1 MTQMLNEVLDRT
13 ETKECY
19 DASCKMILSQ
29 KIILGWILSDYLK
42 EFQGVDPKV
51 VAAEYIEG
59 EPEVSRI
66 DVPMIRGIRTE
77 DTDIEEGRISGD
89 IRFRAEVPCGST
101 RILNIEAQSE
111 FHRKYPMIK
120 RGTYYVARMISSQ
133 RGTEFTGSDY
143 GNLKKVYVIWIFLDP
158 PEKWK
163 NSVTYYETAE
173 RPYIGTGTLKSEE
186 YDLMTQILIGLGD
199 PDEPQ
204 AVGALRLLDILFS
217 PNIRAE
223 EKKRILELE
232 YGIPM
237 TKELEKEVNDM
248 CNFSDAVER
257 RGLQRGIQQG
267 IQQGIDKVNVLN
279 ARLVD
284 DERIDDLRRAIKDD
298 GFRQKLFEE
307 YGLDFVKPQ

>member
-1 MTQMLNEVLDRT
+1 
-13 ETKECY
+13 
-19 DASCKMILSQ
+19 
-29 KIILGWILSDYLK
+29 
-42 EFQGVDPKV
+42 
-51 VAAEYIEG
+51 
-59 EPEVSRI
+59 
-66 DVPMIRGIRTE
+66 
-77 DTDIEEGRISGD
+77 
-89 IRFRAEVPCGST
+89 
-101 RILNIEAQSE
+101 
-111 FHRKYPMIK
+111 
-120 RGTYYVARMISSQ
+120 
-133 RGTEFTGSDY
+133 
-143 GNLKKVYVIWIFLDP
+143 
-158 PEKWK
+158 
-163 NSVTYYETAE
+163 
-173 RPYIGTGTLKSEE
+173 
-186 YDLMTQILIGLGD
+186 MTQILIGLGD

-267 IQQGIDKVNVLN
+267 IDKVNVLN

>member
-1 MTQMLNEVLDRT
+1 MGNNMTQMLNEVLDRT

-66 DVPMIRGIRTE
+66 DVPMIRGIR
-77 DTDIEEGRISGD
+77 
-89 IRFRAEVPCGST
+89 FRAEVPCGST

-143 GNLKKVYVIWIFLDP
+143 GNLKQVYVIWIFLDP

-267 IQQGIDKVNVLN
+267 IDKVNVLN